1 MTGYPNKL
9 KVGDKV
15 AVIATARVIN
25 ADAVNTGIKVIR
37 EWGLEVVIGKSIYKH
52 HLLFAGTDDQRLEDL
67 QWALDDP
74 SIKAVICA
82 RGGYGTSRII
92 DGINWSEFIKNPKW
106 VCGFSDV
113 TALLCHVNSLG
124 IPCLHSS
131 MPQLFKDNPTTEDS
145 ESLRRAL
152 FQQEI
157 FMEGAT
163 CEYNQQG
170 SVEAELIGGNLSI
183 LVHLIGTKSDF
194 DASEKILFLEEVD
207 EHLYQVD
214 RMMVQLV
221 RSGKISNIA
230 GLVVGHLTKM
240 KEGDLKFGMNANGV
254 IRSHLPHPGIP
265 IAFGLPIGHES
276 PNLTIPLGVPCR
288 LEVTESGYSLKS
300 KY

>member
-1 MTGYPNKL
+1 MTGYPSKL
-9 KVGDKV
+9 KAGDKV
-15 AVIATARVIN
+15 AVVATARVIDT
-25 ADAVNTGIKVIR
+25 DAINTGLQVIR
-37 EWGLEVVIGKSIYKH
+37 EWGLEVVVGKSLYEH
-52 HLLFAGTDDQRLEDL
+52 HQVFAGTDDQRLDDL
-67 QWALDDP
+67 QWALDDS

-82 RGGYGTSRII
+82 RGGYGTSRIL
-92 DGINWSEFIKNPKW
+92 DDINWTRFKENPKW

-124 IPCLHSS
+124 FPCLHSS
-131 MPQLFKDNPTTEDS
+131 MPQLFRKNPETEDS

-152 FQQEI
+152 FEREVI
-157 FMEGAT
+157 LEGTT

-170 SVEAELIGGNLSI
+170 FAEAELVGGNLSI

-194 DASEKILFLEEVD
+194 DTRGKILLLEEVD

-214 RMMVQLV
+214 RMMVQLA
-221 RSGKISNIA
+221 RSGKLNDIT

-240 KEGDLKFGMNANGV
+240 KEGSLKFGMDAKGV
-254 IRSHLPHPGIP
+254 IRSHFQDQGFP

-276 PNLTIPLGVPCR
+276 PNLTVPLGVTCK
-288 LEVTESGYSLKS
+288 LEVTANGSCLKS

>member
-1 MTGYPNKL
+1 MTGYPGKL

-15 AVIATARVIN
+15 AVVATARVIDT
-25 ADAVNTGIKVIR
+25 DAVNTGLQVIR
-37 EWGLEVVIGKSIYKH
+37 EWGLEVVVGKSLYERH
-52 HLLFAGTDDQRLEDL
+52 QLFAGTDNQRLDDL

-74 SIKAVICA
+74 TIKAVICA

-92 DGINWSEFIKNPKW
+92 DSMNWSRFKENPKW
-106 VCGFSDV
+106 ICGFSDV

-124 IPCLHSS
+124 FPCLHSS
-131 MPQLFKDNPTTEDS
+131 MPQLFKNNPQTEDS
-145 ESLRRAL
+145 DSLRGAL
-152 FQQEI
+152 FDRKI
-157 FMEGAT
+157 FLEGAT

-194 DASEKILFLEEVD
+194 DTSGKVLLLEEVD

-214 RMMVQLV
+214 RMMVQLA
-221 RSGKISNIA
+221 RTGKLSNIA

-240 KEGDLKFGMNANGV
+240 KEGNLKFGMNAKGV
-254 IRSHLPHPGIP
+254 IRSHFEDQGIP
-265 IAFGLPIGHES
+265 IAFGFPVGHES
-276 PNLTIPLGVPCR
+276 PNQTVPLGIPCQ
-288 LEVTESGYSLKS
+288 LEVTATGSCLKS